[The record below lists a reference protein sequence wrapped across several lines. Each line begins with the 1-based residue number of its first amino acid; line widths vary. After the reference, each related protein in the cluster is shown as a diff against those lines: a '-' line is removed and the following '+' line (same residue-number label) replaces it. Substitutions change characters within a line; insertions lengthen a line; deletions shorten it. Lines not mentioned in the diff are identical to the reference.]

1 MLTAYPR
8 SEDAEALTAA
18 RKVSWLDL
26 LNPTEEERAS
36 VESKYGLK
44 LPSREELSEVEL
56 SSRISESD
64 GVLYLSIP
72 TITHVK
78 ALDQPPSPVGFVLS
92 RDLLVTTHYTPL
104 RSKRWRRNSPGRMGA
119 RVSKRSVHSLMR
131 WSI

>member
-8 SEDAEALTAA
+8 SEDAEALTGA

-26 LNPTEEERAS
+26 LNPTEDERAG
-36 VESKYGLK
+36 VESKYGLQ

-72 TITHVK
+72 AITHVK
-78 ALDQPPSPVGFVLS
+78 AFDQPPSPVGFVLS
-92 RDLLVTTHYTPL
+92 RDLLLTIHYTPL
-104 RSKRWRRNSPGRMGA
+104 RSFEVVAA
-119 RVSKRSVHSLMR
+119 RFSRENG
-131 WSI
+131 

>member
-8 SEDAEALTAA
+8 SEDAATLSAA
-18 RKVSWLDL
+18 RKVWWLDL

-72 TITHVK
+72 TITNVK

-104 RSKRWRRNSPGRMGA
+104 RSF
-119 RVSKRSVHSLMR
+119 
-131 WSI
+131 